1 MVNRFKYL
9 VADDEQIVRNSLK
22 EWLTESGYEI
32 YAAATALEA
41 LQVIQRN
48 KVDILIADLKMP
60 GMDGIELMKRAKLIN
75 PSMFTIIIT
84 AFATVPTAIV
94 AMKEGAY
101 DYLEKPFCPEK
112 LELILKKI
120 EDQRNL
126 MAENLI
132 LRQELE
138 KRYHLNDIIGKSHSM
153 QKIFEMVKTVAK
165 SNSTILIQG
174 ESGTGKELIARAIH
188 DSSSRKERPFIAIS
202 CASIPESLLE
212 SELFGHERGSFTGAV
227 SQRKGKFELAHNGTL
242 FLDEVG
248 EMNLSTQVHLLR
260 VLQEKEF
267 RRVGGTELVKVDVR
281 IVSATNKNIKKLVN
295 EGRFREDLY
304 YRLNVVTIDLP
315 PLRERRE
322 DILPIAYHFLKKFSS
337 ENRKEVNQFSQ
348 ETLEFIVKYNW
359 HGNVRELENA
369 IEHAVVVC
377 KGNTAVLDDLPS
389 EIRNSKASANG
400 HSALKSIKD
409 IERDHIMGV
418 LESTNWNRS
427 RAAQILGIERATLY
441 NKLRSYGLMAKK

>member
-1 MVNRFKYL
+1 MNNRTKIL
-9 VADDEQIVRNSLK
+9 VADDEPIVRDSLK
-22 EWLTESGYEI
+22 DWLTESGYEI
-32 YAAATALEA
+32 YTAATALEA
-41 LQVIQRN
+41 LQIIQRN
-48 KVDILIADLKMP
+48 KVEIIVADLKMP
-60 GMDGIELMKRAKLIN
+60 GMDGIELMKRAKAIN
-75 PSMFTIIIT
+75 PSIFAIIIT

-120 EDQRNL
+120 ENQRSL
-126 MAENLI
+126 IAENLI

-153 QKIFEMVKTVAK
+153 QKIFEMVRTVAK
-165 SNSTILIQG
+165 SNSTVLVQG

-188 DSSSRKERPFIAIS
+188 DSSSRKEKPFIAIS
-202 CASIPESLLE
+202 CAAIPESLLE
-212 SELFGHERGSFTGAV
+212 SELFGHERGSFTGAI
-227 SQRKGKFELAHNGTL
+227 SQRKGKFEMAHNGTL

-281 IVSATNKNIKKLVN
+281 IISATNKNIKKLVN

-337 ENRKEVNQFSQ
+337 ENHKEVNQFSQ
-348 ETLEFIVKYNW
+348 EALEFIVKYDW
-359 HGNVRELENA
+359 PGNVRQLENA

-377 KGNTAVLDDLPS
+377 KGNTVVLEDLPS
-389 EIRNSKASANG
+389 EIRNSKSSPNG
-400 HSALKSIKD
+400 HTKLKSIRD

-441 NKLRSYGLMAKK
+441 NKLRNYGILAKK